1 MKTLLFLNQ
10 SNVLHLNRLKY
21 RNEDHLSL
29 RILLRKQN
37 ISSLANGHNCIP
49 VELVCCESKVKQKE

>member
-1 MKTLLFLNQ
+1 MKTLLFVHQ

-29 RILLRKQN
+29 RILRRKQN
-37 ISSLANGHNCIP
+37 ISSLANGHICIP